1 MTETWITYKALLKDA
16 GLTGQQVAEAM
27 GYASEVSMKRSS
39 RWPTTQK
46 QIINLLKLTTP
57 CKDQQKQP

>member
-1 MTETWITYKALLKDA
+1 MTETWITYKALLKNA

-27 GYASEVSMKRSS
+27 GYSSEVSMKRSS